1 MQFSILKSTSLDSKV
16 WQVYFG
22 KLSSD
27 QKDLH
32 YLPQYANIYC
42 DTYGYEAYLAVGE
55 NKEKIIIQPF
65 ILKPINNL
73 PFLVSDQTNMF
84 EAANAYGFGG
94 PLIIS
99 PTGDNHVN
107 FVEFENRLSEFLLS
121 KNVVTEFILCHPLL
135 KNHTLVNYFD
145 SLNQEK
151 NVVVVNL
158 NLSKEQITKQFN
170 RGTRSK
176 INHAHNAGVTI
187 DPVELNAKNINIF
200 QKLYYQTMQRNH
212 ADSKWNFPQTYFTN
226 CVKYLGQ
233 DNVSLLF
240 AYLDDKVIAA
250 YFLIHAYSIAYYHFG
265 ASDERF
271 FNTRATSL
279 LMAESILY
287 LKSKGFKNYHLGGG
301 VTANP
306 KDSLLQ
312 FKLGFTKTTA
322 PLFSYHRVINQK
334 LYEQLNLAKFK
345 YEQDNHLEIV
355 NPNYFP
361 LYKRR

>member
-1 MQFSILKSTSLDSKV
+1 MKFTILKSSAHDAKL
-16 WQVYFG
+16 WQIYFD
-22 KLSSD
+22 KLPENK
-27 QKDLH
+27 KDLH
-32 YLPQYANIYC
+32 FLPQYAKIY
-42 DTYGYEAYLAVGE
+42 DKTYSYKSYLAIGE
-55 NKEKIIIQPF
+55 SDNKIIIQPF
-65 ILKPINNL
+65 TLKPLSNL
-73 PFLVSDQTNMF
+73 SFNFPKQNEVY
-84 EAANAYGFGG
+84 EASHPYGFGG
-94 PLIIS
+94 PLIVGSDDDENIL
-99 PTGDNHVN
+99 
-107 FVEFENRLSEFLLS
+107 EFEKKLSQYFS
-121 KNVVTEFILCHPLL
+121 ANYVVTEFTICHPIL
-135 KNHTLVNYFD
+135 KNHLHIRSVD
-145 SLNQEK
+145 LEK
-151 NVVVVNL
+151 KVAYVKL
-158 NLSKEQITKQFN
+158 DESIDTIYKQFN
-170 RGTRSK
+170 RGARSK
-176 INHAHNAGVTI
+176 INHARNAGVTI
-187 DPVELNAKNINIF
+187 DPVKLNAKNINIF

-212 ADSKWNFPQTYFTN
+212 ADNKWNFPQTYFTN

-240 AYLDDKVIAA
+240 AYLDTKVIAA
-250 YFLIHAYSIAYYHFG
+250 YFLIHAYYIAYYHFG

-279 LMAESILY
+279 LMAESIFY
-287 LKSKGFKNYHLGGG
+287 LKSKGYKYYHLGGG

-334 LYEQLNLAKFK
+334 LYEQLNLAKLK